1 MSCLLYVPRGF
12 LRNEYL
18 AFSLSLYLSYSS
30 ALLSIAQNSFFFL
43 HFIYLHFMY
52 WANIKT
58 KFNRNALNK
67 MRIQFASTMLR
78 GSKKQ
83 RKELTSTFV
92 LYSFPDQYQTISKAL
107 LIVKSIPPTN
117 MSVHSNFNS
126 EGELRAKVEKIYS
139 SQSIDIAYLLWDF
152 LLPTWF

>member
-1 MSCLLYVPRGF
+1 
-12 LRNEYL
+12 
-18 AFSLSLYLSYSS
+18 
-30 ALLSIAQNSFFFL
+30 
-43 HFIYLHFMY
+43 
-52 WANIKT
+52 
-58 KFNRNALNK
+58 

-139 SQSIDIAYLLWDF
+139 SQSIDIAYLL
-152 LLPTWF
+152 